1 MRVIKCINFFA
12 RSDDFGGSKHCVG
25 SRRRTLDPELT
36 ILGGR
41 DFVGL
46 VGRLCREQ
54 NWEALTSL
62 FGAVG
67 ASEQEVAYVSLTD
80 LDTASRVLAD
90 ALAALSP
97 PRSKDKPNR
106 HQPVVDEEED
116 ELAAVRIAAAEA
128 LSARSTRPPLT
139 ELERRALGRAAKLL
153 AEAGDNRRAAL
164 TYEDLGDELRAAN
177 AWGALGDLERME
189 AALARDEQRAD
200 TRRAATD
207 AIRRFEALLTGGER
221 RAAITAAAMLTKGG
235 VHEAATA
242 TARAARIANDLIGSR
257 GVSLRV
263 PGGPWCRVALL
274 PACLGRDRGVEV
286 PLRDPSISR
295 RHALLRA
302 GADAITIEDA
312 GSRGGVRIGG
322 ARVDAPLPL
331 HGTGELALGSG
342 TTLRFVVNERTLLLE
357 GSGGLDR
364 ALRALVGADTVALTP
379 LFPGADGLSLT
390 FAGGARLARRSDVS
404 VRVDGNFIGP
414 GCDLVHGDV
423 IEIAGPTP
431 LRLEVE

>member
-1 MRVIKCINFFA
+1 MKVIKSINFFA
-12 RSDDFGGSKHCVG
+12 RSDDFGGSKHYVG

-97 PRSKDKPNR
+97 PRRRDRPPK
-106 HQPVVDEEED
+106 PVVDEEED
-116 ELAAVRIAAAEA
+116 EVAAVRIAAAEA
-128 LSARSTRPPLT
+128 LSARSSRPPLT
-139 ELERRALGRAAKLL
+139 ELERRALARAAKLL

-164 TYEDLGDELRAAN
+164 TYEDLGDEPRAAN

-200 TRRAATD
+200 NRRAATD

-221 RAAITAAAMLTKGG
+221 RAAVTAAAMLTKGG
-235 VHEAATA
+235 VQEAGTVA
-242 TARAARIANDLIGSR
+242 ARAARIASDLIGSR
-257 GVSLRV
+257 GVSLRA

-286 PLRDPSISR
+286 PLRDPSVSR

-331 HGTGELALGSG
+331 CGTGELGLGSG
-342 TTLRFVVNERTLLLE
+342 TTLRFVVNERTVLLE

-364 ALRALVGADTVALTP
+364 SLRALVGADTVALTP

-390 FAGGARLARRSDVS
+390 FAGGARLVRRPDVS

-423 IEIAGPTP
+423 IEIAGSAP

>member
-1 MRVIKCINFFA
+1 MA
-12 RSDDFGGSKHCVG
+12 P
-25 SRRRTLDPELT
+25 RRHTLDPELT

-54 NWEALTSL
+54 NWEALTAL

-90 ALAALSP
+90 TLAGLGPGS
-97 PRSKDKPNR
+97 KPNKR
-106 HQPVVDEEED
+106 PTPYRPADEEEED

-128 LSARSTRPPLT
+128 LSGRCSRPPLT
-139 ELERRALGRAAKLL
+139 ELERRALGRAAGLL
-153 AEAGDNRRAAL
+153 GGAGDHRRAAL
-164 TYEDLGDELRAAN
+164 AYEDLGEETRAAN
-177 AWGALGDLERME
+177 AWGALGDLDRME
-189 AALARDEQRAD
+189 AALARDEKR
-200 TRRAATD
+200 TSSRRAAVD
-207 AIRRFEALLTGGER
+207 AFRRFEALLTGGER
-221 RAAITAAAMLTKGG
+221 RAAIAEASLLTAAG
-235 VHEAATA
+235 VQEAATA
-242 TARAARIANDLIGSR
+242 SARATRIATDLIAGR
-257 GVSLRV
+257 GISLRAQ
-263 PGGPWCRVALL
+263 GGPWCRVALL

-286 PLRDPSISR
+286 PLRDPSVSR

-302 GADAITIEDA
+302 GDDGITIEDA

-322 ARVDAPLPL
+322 ARVDFPLPL
-331 HGTGELALGSG
+331 RGTGEISLGSA
-342 TTLRFVVNERTLLLE
+342 TALRFTAGAATVMLE

-364 ALRALVGADTVALTP
+364 SLRALVGADSVALAP
-379 LFPGADGLSLT
+379 LFPGAEGLTLT
-390 FAGGARLARRSDVS
+390 FAGGARLVRRPDVR
-404 VRVDGNFIGP
+404 VRVDGHFIGP

-423 IEIAGPTP
+423 IEIVGRSDVADGAP